1 MKQVSLLLMLMLMTA
16 TANAGVFKCA
26 TPNGGFAYSEK
37 PCAKD
42 AKALEF
48 HAVPAGTETP
58 AAGNSNDRLMQ
69 QMNQEKRARKLA
81 NDAKEEEA
89 AQQVAIQRKNYC
101 TEAKRR
107 LGIYQRE
114 VRVYKTDEN
123 GERVYVD
130 DDQRASIIAEAK
142 RVAEDN
148 CD

>member
-1 MKQVSLLLMLMLMTA
+1 MKQVLLMTMLMSVA
-16 TANAGVFKCA
+16 ITANAGVFKCA
-26 TPNGGFAYSEK
+26 TPNGGFTYSEK

-42 AKALEF
+42 TKALEF

-89 AQQVAIQRKNYC
+89 AQKVALQRKNNC
-101 TEAKRR
+101 AEARRR
-107 LGIYQRE
+107 LGLYQQQI
-114 VRVYKTDEN
+114 RVYKTDEN

-142 RVAEDN
+142 RVAEEN